1 MQIIGPHQV
10 TRQVA
15 RLPHV
20 NQRDAKFSAS
30 LVQSIMLRQRN
41 PLYWRSWLS
50 MRVQIMRGLFGTA
63 FLLIS
68 TACFAAD
75 LGEPPPGYGGP
86 YGAPAYGGPGYGE
99 PAYGAPVYGGPA
111 YVYRGPVYGG
121 LAYGAPVYGGPV
133 YHGPMYRGPIYG
145 GPAYGAPVYRGPVY
159 GGMPPY

>member
-75 LGEPPPGYGGP
+75 YIPPGDTGETPPGYGGP
-86 YGAPAYGGPGYGE
+86 VYGGPGYGE
-99 PAYGAPVYGGPA
+99 PAYGAPVYGGP
-111 YVYRGPVYGG
+111 VYGG
-121 LAYGAPVYGGPV
+121 PAYGAPVYGGPV
-133 YHGPMYRGPIYG
+133 YGGPVYRGPIYS

-159 GGMPPY
+159 GGPVYGVMPPY